1 MSCFDLYFSSEKL
14 NWNRKTGRAL
24 QDSARRFY
32 FPEFLTSYKKNKKWR
47 EKFHVLLSISRTG
60 KKAMLQNMIKSV
72 CPGEI
77 RLQSPAALAYRLP
90 LAHSVTPILFTSL
103 SFLCT
108 FGCLFLPSDWSWVL
122 LRSSCLPAFGWFLTS
137 RFMQMFGCHSKLFI
151 QEFLFLPQ
159 LLSQISLAP
168 SFIWDSVWL
177 SLIPPHLFGTAK
189 ILGVQLNLDVP

>member
-1 MSCFDLYFSSEKL
+1 M
-14 NWNRKTGRAL
+14 

-77 RLQSPAALAYRLP
+77 RLQSPAYRLP

-103 SFLCT
+103 FSLHFWLPFLAVRLKLGPLT
-108 FGCLFLPSDWSWVL
+108 QL
-122 LRSSCLPAFGWFLTS
+122 LSSCLWLIFDF
-137 RFMQMFGCHSKLFI
+137 
-151 QEFLFLPQ
+151 
-159 LLSQISLAP
+159 QIHAN
-168 SFIWDSVWL
+168 VWL
-177 SLIPPHLFGTAK
+177 SLQAIYTGVFISSPTVVTNKPCPELYLRLSLAVFNTGTFVWNSK

>member
-77 RLQSPAALAYRLP
+77 RLQSPAYRLP

-168 SFIWDSVWL
+168 SFIWDPVWL
-177 SLIPPHLFGTAK
+177 SLIPAHLFGTAK
-189 ILGVQLNLDVP
+189 F